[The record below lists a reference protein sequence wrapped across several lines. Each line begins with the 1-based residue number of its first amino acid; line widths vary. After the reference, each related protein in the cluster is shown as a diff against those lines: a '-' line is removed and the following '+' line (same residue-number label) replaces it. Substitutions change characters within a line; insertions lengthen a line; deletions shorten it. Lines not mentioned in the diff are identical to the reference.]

1 MSRQY
6 WGETLNAVVAD
17 GSAITNSTTEAILF
31 PNVTI
36 PANYVAD
43 GRTLRLTVR
52 GKISNV
58 VTTPGN
64 ITLRL
69 RWGGV
74 AGTILCQSAAIA
86 MSATAFTNAIFEL
99 QIEMTVRVNGASGSV
114 LALGQFCSGNLST
127 VTPNYLGSAGAT
139 APAAVTVDLT
149 ADTALAITA
158 QFSVANASNSITGME
173 YILEAL
179 N

>member
-6 WGETLNAVVAD
+6 WGELISWVIANGTVIA
-17 GSAITNSTTEAILF
+17 NSTTETILF
-31 PNVTI
+31 PNITI
-36 PANYVAD
+36 PANFLTE

-64 ITLRL
+64 ITFRL

-74 AGTILCQSAAIA
+74 SGTILCQSAAVA
-86 MSATAFTNAIFEL
+86 MSATAFTDAIFAIY
-99 QIEMTVRVNGASGSV
+99 IEFTVRASGSSGSV
-114 LALGQFCSGNLST
+114 LAIGEFASGNLST
-127 VTPNYLGSAGAT
+127 VAPNYLGSAGAT
-139 APAAVTVDLT
+139 VPAAVTVDLT

-158 QFSVANASNSITGME
+158 QFSIANASNSITGMN
-173 YILEAL
+173 YLLEAL